1 MSDETPHSSAV
12 NSELLGVS
20 IFPGGSDGRSSVGGL
35 VTLLSETSLFLTG
48 GGKSSKLSFVVFL
61 RNDPVDSWVLSNGFV
76 SWIDDDDF
84 EELVGSVLTAPVRV
98 EDSHVGASSS
108 DLLLT
113 N

>member
-1 MSDETPHSSAV
+1 
-12 NSELLGVS
+12 
-20 IFPGGSDGRSSVGGL
+20 
-35 VTLLSETSLFLTG
+35 
-48 GGKSSKLSFVVFL
+48 
-61 RNDPVDSWVLSNGFV
+61 V

>member
-1 MSDETPHSSAV
+1 MKRHPNSSAV

-20 IFPGGSDGRSSVGGL
+20 LLPGRSDGWSSVGGL

-61 RNDPVDSWVLSNGFV
+61 RNDPVDSWVLSNGLM
-76 SWIDDDDF
+76 SWVNEDDL

-98 EDSHVGASSS
+98 EDSHVGASSA